1 MMLFFLPVV
10 TYFNNYYSIFTFF
23 ICSLSVAVVFYLI
36 SLLFSFSLVGTE
48 SEKISTYECGF
59 IPFGDARMKF
69 DVSFYIISIL
79 FVIFD
84 LEIVFLFPWS
94 ICFLSFGL
102 MGQISMLFFFIILTV
117 GFLFEWSKGALEI

>member
-1 MMLFFLPVV
+1 MTLFFLPVV

-94 ICFLSFGL
+94 ICFLSFGF
-102 MGQISMLFFFIILTV
+102 MGQISMLFFFIVLTV

>member
-1 MMLFFLPVV
+1 MTFFFSPFV

-23 ICSLSVAVVFYLI
+23 ICSLAVAVMFYLV
-36 SLLFSFSLVGTE
+36 SLFFSFSLIGSE

-94 ICFLSFGL
+94 TCFLSFGL
-102 MGQISMLFFFIILTV
+102 LGQ
-117 GFLFEWSKGALEI
+117 

>member
-1 MMLFFLPVV
+1 MVFFFSPFV

-23 ICSLSVAVVFYLI
+23 LCSVVVAVAFYLV
-36 SLLFSFSLVGTE
+36 SLIFSFSLIGTE

-94 ICFLSFGL
+94 TCFLSFGL
-102 MGQISMLFFFIILTV
+102 LGQLSMLFFFIVLTI
-117 GFLFEWSKGALEI
+117 GFLFEWAKGALEI

>member
-1 MMLFFLPVV
+1 MTFFFSSFV

-23 ICSLSVAVVFYLI
+23 ICSLAVAVMFYLV
-36 SLLFSFSLVGTE
+36 SLFFSFSLIGSE

-94 ICFLSFGL
+94 TCFLSFGL
-102 MGQISMLFFFIILTV
+102 LGQVSMLFFFIVLTI